1 MINKEFMIKFNLYI
15 NLLKLNKI
23 KSAINDQSSN
33 YKVAI
38 ITGASKGI
46 GRSTAIKF
54 LNNNLKCVLV
64 SRKINNEFKNF

>member
-1 MINKEFMIKFNLYI
+1 MT
-15 NLLKLNKI
+15 
-23 KSAINDQSSN
+23 QSSN

-54 LNNNLKCVLV
+54 LNNLKCTLV
-64 SRKINNEFKNF
+64 SRKINNEFKKFLKKNNSKNFASLMLIFLNINQYQK